1 MEETLND
8 RHQGKY
14 IPFRC
19 SPETAETIAALA
31 AQQHRPQSEILRD
44 LVSKGLNASGAA
56 VEEDYLYELVRKA
69 VEEVTRPSV
78 ERLAAISAKATQIS
92 SAAFFMGIYAATQS
106 CDERE
111 QQRIQ
116 EAAESARALGIQ
128 YLKLKDRDID
138 AFIRNG
144 AKQIME

>member
-1 MEETLND
+1 MSGD
-8 RHQGKY
+8 RHRAKY

-19 SPETAETIAALA
+19 SHETAEMIEALA
-31 AQQHRPQSEILRD
+31 NQQHRPQSEILRE
-44 LVSKGLNASGAA
+44 LVHKGLIASGAA
-56 VEEDYLYELVRKA
+56 VEEDYLYEVVKKA

-92 SAAFFMGIYAATQS
+92 SAAFFMGIYAATRS
-106 CDERE
+106 CDEAE

-144 AKQIME
+144 AKQIMEE